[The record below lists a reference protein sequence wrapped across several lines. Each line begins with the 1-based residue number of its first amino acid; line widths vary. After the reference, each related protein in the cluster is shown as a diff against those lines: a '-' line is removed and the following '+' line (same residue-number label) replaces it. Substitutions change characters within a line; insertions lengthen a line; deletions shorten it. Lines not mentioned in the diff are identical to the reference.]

1 MLAFK
6 INLPKMKNTLFILF
20 LILILFSCNK
30 KNTLVFN
37 ERVMVV
43 LDSAQWNE
51 PQLLEVIIKYNLPQ
65 DSIKLKATY
74 FLIENMEG
82 QVFESVVPV
91 DSTDSI
97 VEFDALKYPDFESM
111 LIAWDSTIKTR
122 GDLNF
127 KNKWFK
133 KDYDT
138 ITAGLLINNIEL
150 AFKAR
155 EKFPWARKISFDM
168 FCEYVLPYRAKNELL
183 YDWRPF
189 FMEKLS
195 WLQDSMKN
203 DKDILE
209 ANRLIN
215 NYLRSWFRYDPKYEY
230 WQTDQTL
237 EEMLEDSSGRVE
249 DMTAIAIMALRS
261 VGIPATSDYIPYP
274 SSIHNDFYWNVIF
287 TSETGFFPFN
297 GVYLESKKFKPP
309 VFPPKVYRTTYKTDI
324 NSPSNIVRDS
334 SNIPENLHKMNYS
347 DVTSFYT
354 KTKDVEIN
362 FTNISDSTSFAYLC
376 VLKFCDWVPIHW
388 GKINENKVVFLN
400 MGVNNTYL
408 PVFYKN
414 DEIIPAGK
422 EFYLDDEG
430 NKNFRIKN

>member
-1 MLAFK
+1 
-6 INLPKMKNTLFILF
+6 MKNTLFCLLVILT
-20 LILILFSCNK
+20 LFACTK
-30 KNTLVFN
+30 KNNLVFN

-43 LDSAQWNE
+43 LDSAQWNK
-51 PQLLEVIIKYNLPQ
+51 PQLLEVIIKYNQPK
-65 DSIKLKATY
+65 DSLKLKATY

-97 VEFDALKYPDFESM
+97 IEFDALKYPDFETM
-111 LIAWDSTIKTR
+111 LIAWDSTINAR
-122 GDLNF
+122 GNLNF
-127 KNKWFK
+127 KCKWFK

-150 AFKAR
+150 AFQAR
-155 EKFPWARKISFDM
+155 EKFPWAKQISFEM

-189 FMEKLS
+189 FMENLS

-203 DKDILE
+203 NKDILE

-215 NYLRSWFRYDPKYEY
+215 NYLKSWFGYNPKYEY

-237 EEMLEDSSGRVE
+237 EEMLEGSSGRVE

-274 SSIHNDFYWNVIF
+274 SSIHNDFYWNVIPI
-287 TSETGFFPFN
+287 SDKEISPFN
-297 GVYLESKKFKPP
+297 GVYLKSKEFEPP
-309 VFPPKVYRTTYKTDI
+309 EYPPKVYRTTYKTDPEYPA
-324 NSPSNIVRDS
+324 NLVSDTCD
-334 SNIPENLHKMNYS
+334 IPENHHKMNYL
-347 DVTSFYT
+347 DVTKFYT

-362 FTNISDSTSFAYLC
+362 FTNIPDSTLFAYLC
-376 VLKFCDWVPIHW
+376 VFKFDDWIPIHW
-388 GKINENKVVFLN
+388 GKIIENKVIFSD

-414 DEIIPAGK
+414 DEIIPAGN
-422 EFYLDDEG
+422 EFFLDNEG
-430 NKNFRIKN
+430 NMNYGIEIY